1 MSSSAP
7 LAIPAFMSIAAA
19 ALPAGFQV
27 RYATR
32 MGAFIGAQTLLV
44 TGVKFSEDSF
54 AELGPVY
61 KHEEHY
67 TIAASLCSFAGN
79 DDEASRM
86 AEVYALYNALA
97 QAVNSQPTLNG
108 VVRIAWLAQVGYE
121 PTYDAKGGSVGVL
134 DFEVQ
139 CQARVSYP

>member
-7 LAIPAFMSIAAA
+7 LAVPAFMSIAAA

-27 RYATR
+27 RYAVR
-32 MGAFIGAQTLLV
+32 MGAFIGAQSLLV
-44 TGVKFSEDSF
+44 TGVKFSADEI
-54 AELGPVY
+54 AQLGPVY
-61 KHEEHY
+61 THEEHY
-67 TIAASLCSFAGN
+67 NIAASLCSFAGN

-86 AEVYALYNALA
+86 GEVYALYNALGV
-97 QAVNSQPTLNG
+97 AVNSQPTLNG
-108 VVRIAWLAQVGYE
+108 TVRVAWLSQIGYE
-121 PTYDAKGGSVGVL
+121 PTYDMKGASVGVL